1 MGFGQAAE
9 EPEGTERQN
18 RVSEYRS
25 SARGRRGLGELKE
38 ETEHTTLRKSRRELR
53 EDRATKY

>member
-1 MGFGQAAE
+1 MGKL
-9 EPEGTERQN
+9 QN
-18 RVSEYRS
+18 SQKELRDRTRVSEYRS